1 MTTSIWEKESF
12 FEHQDIIIVGS
23 GFAGL
28 WSAWF
33 LSRKHKKAKITII
46 EKEPIPTGAST
57 RNAGFACFGSLTELL
72 ADEQSL
78 GTEAML
84 SLVEMRQKGLEII
97 TKSFS
102 KKSIDF
108 ERTGGYELFAQ
119 SEDRKTA
126 DLEAQVEYLN
136 NLLKPVI
143 KTKPFSLLG
152 QKAQRFGF
160 KDITHIIKNKPEG
173 QLHPGKLARELIQ
186 YLQCKGVQILNG
198 VEVKSY
204 EEHAGKI
211 QLQTNHSYP
220 LTTNHLLICNNGL
233 SGGLLPNISTMPA
246 RGQVLLTS
254 EIKDLPWK
262 GTFHFDKGYYYFRN
276 LGNRVLLGGARN
288 KAFTEEETF
297 SLDTSDYIQKEL
309 ERFLREV
316 ILPGKTFTIDHRWSG
331 TMGMGQSKLPDLS
344 RISEN
349 VYAVVNLGGIGV
361 AMAPYLGEEVAKLV
375 KM

>member
-12 FEHQDIIIVGS
+12 FKHQDIIIVGS

-28 WSAWF
+28 WSAFF

-84 SLVEMRQKGLEII
+84 SLVEMRHKGLELI

-102 KKSIDF
+102 KKALDYKN
-108 ERTGGYELFAQ
+108 TGGYELFAQ
-119 SEDRKTA
+119 SENRNTG
-126 DLEAQVEYLN
+126 DLQAQVEYLN

-143 KTKPFSLLG
+143 KAKPFLLLEEKS
-152 QKAQRFGF
+152 QDFGF
-160 KDITHIIKNKPEG
+160 RNISHIIKNKPEG
-173 QLHPGKLARELIQ
+173 QLHPGKLARQLIQ

-204 EEHAGKI
+204 EEDAGKI
-211 QLQTNHSYP
+211 KLQTNHAYP
-220 LTTNHLLICNNGL
+220 ITTSQLLICNNGL
-233 SGGLLPNISTMPA
+233 SGGLLPNISTIPA

-254 EIKDLPWK
+254 EIEGLPWK
-262 GTFHFDKGYYYFRN
+262 GTFHFDEGYYYFRN
-276 LGNRVLLGGARN
+276 LGKRVLLGGARN
-288 KAFTEEETF
+288 KAFNEEETF
-297 SLDTSDYIQKEL
+297 SLETSDFIQQEL
-309 ERFLREV
+309 ERFLHEV
-316 ILPGKTFTIDHRWSG
+316 ILPEKAFTIDNRWSG
-331 TMGMGQSKLPDLS
+331 TMGMGQSKLPDIS
-344 RISEN
+344 RVAEN

-361 AMAPYLGEEVAKLV
+361 AMAPYLGEEAAKLMAV
-375 KM
+375 

>member
-28 WSAWF
+28 WSAYF
-33 LSRKHKKAKITII
+33 LSQKHKKAKITIV

-84 SLVEMRQKGLEII
+84 SLVEMRQKGLERIA
-97 TKSFS
+97 KSFS
-102 KKSIDF
+102 KKTLDYKN
-108 ERTGGYELFAQ
+108 TGGYELFSK

-152 QKAQRFGF
+152 TKSQRFNF
-160 KDITHIIKNKPEG
+160 KDITHIIQNKPEG
-173 QLHPGKLARELIQ
+173 QLHPGKLARALIQ

-198 VEVKSY
+198 VEVKNY
-204 EEHAGKI
+204 EEHEGKI
-211 QLQTNHSYP
+211 QLHTNYNYP
-220 LTTNHLLICNNGL
+220 LSTSYLLICNNGL

-254 EIKDLPWK
+254 EIEGLPWK
-262 GTFHFDKGYYYFRN
+262 GTFHFDEGYYYFRN
-276 LGNRVLLGGARN
+276 LGKRVLLGGARN
-288 KAFTEEETF
+288 KAFSEEETF
-297 SLDTSDYIQKEL
+297 SLETSDFIQQEL
-309 ERFLREV
+309 ERFLKEV
-316 ILPGKTFTIDHRWSG
+316 ILPGKVFSIDHRWSG

-344 RISEN
+344 RVSEN

-361 AMAPYLGEEVAKLV
+361 AMAPYLGEEVARL
-375 KM
+375 MEI

>member
-12 FEHQDIIIVGS
+12 FKHQDIIIVGS

-28 WSAWF
+28 WSAYF
-33 LSRKHKKAKITII
+33 LSRKHKKTKITIV

-84 SLVEMRQKGLEII
+84 TLVEMRQKGLERI

-102 KKSIDF
+102 RKALDYKI
-108 ERTGGYELFAQ
+108 TGGYELFAQ
-119 SEDRKTA
+119 SEDRKTS

-152 QKAQRFGF
+152 EKSSRFGF
-160 KDITHIIKNKPEG
+160 KDISHIIKNKPEG
-173 QLHPGKLARELIQ
+173 QLHPGKLAMGLIQ
-186 YLQCKGVQILNG
+186 YLQCRGVQILNG

-204 EEHAGKI
+204 EEHAGSI
-211 QLQTNHSYP
+211 HLHTNHAYP
-220 LTTNHLLICNNGL
+220 LTANQLLICNNGL
-233 SGGLLPNISTMPA
+233 SGGLLPHISTMPA

-254 EIKDLPWK
+254 EIKDLSWK
-262 GTFHFDKGYYYFRN
+262 GTFHFDEGYYYFRN
-276 LGNRVLLGGARN
+276 LGKRVLLGGARN
-288 KAFTEEETF
+288 KAFGEEETF
-297 SLDTSDYIQKEL
+297 SLEISGFIQQEL
-309 ERFLREV
+309 ERFLHEV

-344 RISEN
+344 RVSEN

-361 AMAPYLGEEVAKLV
+361 AMAPYLGEEAAKLMV
-375 KM
+375 V